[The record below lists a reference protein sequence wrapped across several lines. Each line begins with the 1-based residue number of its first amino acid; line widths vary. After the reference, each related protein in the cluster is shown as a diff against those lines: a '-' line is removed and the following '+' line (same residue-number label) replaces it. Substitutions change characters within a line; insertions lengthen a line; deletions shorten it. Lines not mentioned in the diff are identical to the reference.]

1 MPLLLSSLLHRTRAA
16 LLALLIVV
24 LPLQGVVQLVA
35 AVQGPRHLHADLP
48 HAAPSASP
56 LRQLLDRLHA
66 AQPQQLKTP
75 GLTWALGAQ
84 THAHGGIVH
93 SHGRDMADVVTLA
106 DAGDDA
112 GQGGATAFLAW
123 LPAALSL
130 PAAQAGTVPV
140 AGTSAWRD
148 RVMAPPLTPP
158 RG

>member
-1 MPLLLSSLLHRTRAA
+1 MPLLLSFLLHRTRAA

-35 AVQGPRHLHADLP
+35 AVQGPRHLHAGQA

-75 GLTWALGAQ
+75 GLAWALGAQ
-84 THAHGGIVH
+84 THAHGGVVH
-93 SHGRDMADVVTLA
+93 RHDRDTADVVALA

-123 LPAALSL
+123 LPAGLSL
-130 PAAQAGTVPV
+130 PAAPNGEAPV
-140 AGTSAWRD
+140 AGLPGWRD
-148 RVMAPPLTPP
+148 RTVAPPLAPP
-158 RG
+158 RA